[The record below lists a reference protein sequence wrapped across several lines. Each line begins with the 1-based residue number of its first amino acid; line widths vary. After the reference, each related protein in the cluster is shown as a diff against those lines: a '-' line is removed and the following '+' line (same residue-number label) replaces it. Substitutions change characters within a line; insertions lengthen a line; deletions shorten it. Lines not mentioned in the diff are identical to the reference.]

1 MTIIVEDGT
10 ALAGAETYISVADAD
25 TYHAA
30 RGNTAWSAL
39 SEADKEAALRRAADY
54 MLGVYRGRWKGVR
67 VLGTQALDWPRA
79 DVVVDG
85 YLMPS
90 NAVPAEVAR
99 ACAELALRAASAA
112 LSPDLER
119 GIRRERVDV
128 IETEYDTTS
137 PQHTRYRAVDQLLA
151 AYLTGGG
158 AFLRVERA

>member
-1 MTIIVEDGT
+1 MTITVEDGT
-10 ALAGAETYISVADAD
+10 GLDDAETYISVADAN

-30 RGNTAWSAL
+30 RGNTTWAAL

-54 MLGVYRGRWKGVR
+54 LSGAYGGRWKGSR
-67 VLGTQALDWPRA
+67 ATSGQALDWPRVGA
-79 DVVVDG
+79 VANGYDVSSSV
-85 YLMPS
+85 
-90 NAVPAEVAR
+90 VPAAVAR

-119 GIRRERVDV
+119 GIKRERVDV

-151 AYLTGGG
+151 AYLSGGG